1 MNRNDI
7 IVTFINKVLIYAFY
21 TVTYYGI
28 FEGTNLNLQT
38 MILIRTRVKYGT
50 KIIKYTAKTHA
61 KIDFKSQIMLSDA
74 IDVFFLVN

>member
-1 MNRNDI
+1 
-7 IVTFINKVLIYAFY
+7 
-21 TVTYYGI
+21 
-28 FEGTNLNLQT
+28 